1 MPKAPSDRQP
11 RLRRHLP
18 QSFHNTVQ
26 ARRDLG
32 EPRLFTEKELEA
44 VVSYVSRRP
53 RFHPLGTRLE
63 LPDPQ
68 EFRSETRQI
77 NERNRAARDR
87 SLADRIEKP
96 SLRQRIAQAPP
107 PVTNAPVAEKSSI
120 LDFKKLTNED
130 LANIFKPKLEATTK
144 RLQIV
149 LDLLDKTDHE
159 RKHEQSVRSLDKQL
173 HHALDHLVEVV
184 AAANRRD
191 LQSLDWGLK
200 SVGNLSFKG
209 LRRNYSRILGEIAYV
224 AEGGY
229 FDWISCN

>member
-18 QSFHNTVQ
+18 QSFHNAVQ
-26 ARRDLG
+26 ARRDIG

-68 EFRSETRQI
+68 EFRCETRQI
-77 NERNRAARDR
+77 NERNRAARNR
-87 SLADRIEKP
+87 SLADRIEKTP
-96 SLRQRIAQAPP
+96 LRQHIAQAPP
-107 PVTNAPVAEKSSI
+107 PVTNKPVAEKSSL

-144 RLQIV
+144 RLQII

-173 HHALDHLVEVV
+173 HHALDNLVETV

-200 SVGNLSFKG
+200 SVGNLSFKS
-209 LRRNYSRILGEIAYV
+209 LHRNYSRILGE
-224 AEGGY
+224 
-229 FDWISCN
+229 

>member
-1 MPKAPSDRQP
+1 M
-11 RLRRHLP
+11 
-18 QSFHNTVQ
+18 Q

>member
-1 MPKAPSDRQP
+1 MPKVPSDRQP
-11 RLRRHLP
+11 RLHRHLP
-18 QSFHNTVQ
+18 QSFHNAVQ
-26 ARRDLG
+26 ARREQGD
-32 EPRLFTEKELEA
+32 PHLFTEKKLDA
-44 VVSYVSRRP
+44 IVSYVSRRP
-53 RFHPLGTRLE
+53 RFHPLGTHLE
-63 LPDPQ
+63 LPNPQ
-68 EFRSETRQI
+68 EFWSETWQI

-96 SLRQRIAQAPP
+96 PLRQRIAQAPP
-107 PVTNAPVAEKSSI
+107 PVTNEPVAEKSSL

-144 RLQIV
+144 RLQII

-173 HHALDHLVEVV
+173 HHALDNLVETV

-200 SVGNLSFKG
+200 SVGNLSFKS
-209 LRRNYSRILGEIAYV
+209 LHRNYSRILGEVAYV

-229 FDWISCN
+229 FDWIKA

>member
-18 QSFHNTVQ
+18 QSFHNAVQ

-77 NERNRAARDR
+77 NERNRAARDK

-107 PVTNAPVAEKSSI
+107 PVTNVPVAEKSSI

-173 HHALDHLVEVV
+173 HHALDHLVKVV

-209 LRRNYSRILGEIAYV
+209 LRRNYSRILGEIAYI

-229 FDWISCN
+229 FDWISL